1 MLQISLQHIL
11 PLDLKS
17 IHGFFGLPQHIM
29 CTYPDQDTNY
39 SAIHLH
45 FQDLLSG
52 MLFLLT
58 SKKHQMSNSSKVNI

>member
-1 MLQISLQHIL
+1 MLQISLQHLL

-17 IHGFFGLPQHIM
+17 KHGFFGLPQNII

-45 FQDLLSG
+45 FQDLLS
-52 MLFLLT
+52 FNIQNA
-58 SKKHQMSNSSKVNI
+58 SNVKHFKS